1 MKWRLAIAVVL
12 VIGALTG
19 LAVILLTDDDRY
31 VVDGSPGD
39 YVAIRHGFK
48 KDQSKRFEPSPS
60 TLERSTWEWHYT
72 ITEDRRITNQWY
84 TVVGDGQEYKAV
96 VENGQQVITNVNT
109 GEVTI
114 ESTIPMGE
122 IRYSPAEPI
131 SETLKEFGLELVGQE
146 ERYGRTIEVWE
157 GNGEHMGYP
166 DFKPRAT
173 RTVYY
178 VDVETGIS
186 IGYERYRVNTE
197 GVEELIE
204 SAEWESI
211 RKK

>member
-1 MKWRLAIAVVL
+1 MKWRLALAIGLAT
-12 VIGALTG
+12 GALTG
-19 LAVILLTDDDRY
+19 LAIVLLTDDDRY

-39 YVAIRHGFK
+39 YVAIRHAFK

-60 TLERSTWEWHYT
+60 TLERSTWEFHYT
-72 ITEDRRITNQWY
+72 VTDDRSMTNQWV
-84 TVVGDGQEYKAV
+84 TVIGDGQKYRIV
-96 VENGQQVITNVNT
+96 IENGQQIITNVNT

-131 SETLKEFGLELVGQE
+131 SETLREFGLELVGQE
-146 ERYGRTIEVWE
+146 ERYGRTIEVWA
-157 GNGEHMGYP
+157 GKGEHLRYP
-166 DFKPRAT
+166 E

-186 IGYERYRVNTE
+186 IGYERFRVNTE

-204 SAEWESI
+204 SDEWESI